1 MFEGKKTMPE
11 LHAKSDLIN
20 HPPHYKG
27 KGMEVI
33 EVIQAF
39 GLGYNLGNVVKYIL
53 RAGKRGRKRYEKI
66 EDLKEAQ
73 WYLNIEIQRE
83 EKYHEAEKTL

>member
-1 MFEGKKTMPE
+1 MPE
-11 LHAKSDLIN
+11 LHTKPDLIN

-39 GLGYNLGNVVKYIL
+39 GLDYNLGSVVKYML
-53 RAGKRGRKRYEKI
+53 SAGKKGKRYKKV
-66 EDLKEAQ
+66 EDLKKAQ
-73 WYLNIEIQRE
+73 WYLNNEIQSE
-83 EKYHEAEKTL
+83 EKYHGTEKTL

>member
-1 MFEGKKTMPE
+1 MPE
-11 LHAKSDLIN
+11 LHTKPDLIN

-39 GLGYNLGNVVKYIL
+39 ELGYNLGSVVKYIL
-53 RAGKRGRKRYEKI
+53 RAGKRGKRYEKI

-73 WYLNIEIQRE
+73 WYLDNEIQRE
-83 EKYHEAEKTL
+83 EKYYEAEKTL

>member
-1 MFEGKKTMPE
+1 MP
-11 LHAKSDLIN
+11 DLIN
-20 HPPHYKG
+20 HPHYKG

-39 GLGYNLGNVVKYIL
+39 GLSCNLGNAVKYIL
-53 RAGKRGRKRYEKI
+53 RAGKRGKRYEKI

-73 WYLNIEIQRE
+73 WYLDNEIQRE
-83 EKYHEAEKTL
+83 EKYYEAEKTL

>member
-1 MFEGKKTMPE
+1 
-11 LHAKSDLIN
+11 
-20 HPPHYKG
+20 
-27 KGMEVI
+27 MEVI

-39 GLGYNLGNVVKYIL
+39 GLGYNLGSVVKYIL
-53 RAGKRGRKRYEKI
+53 RAGKRGKRYEKI